1 MKLLVKKL
9 KPWAALPF
17 NATSCSSGYDISAA
31 IDKPIVLN
39 KLETALIPTGIS
51 VDYGWFDYRGDFHSD
66 YHVDIQLR
74 ARSSFFKKGL
84 MLVNG
89 VGTIDSDYRGEILVP
104 VIAIKDGVIIEPMER
119 IAQLVLTN
127 LIKPDIISVSELTET
142 DRGSNG
148 FGSTTDM

>member
-1 MKLLVKKL
+1 MKLLVKKI

-17 NATSCSSGYDISAA
+17 RATEGSSGYDLSAA

-51 VDYGWFDYRGDFHSD
+51 VEVSD
-66 YHVDIQLR
+66 YPVQVDIQLR

-89 VGTIDSDYRGEILVP
+89 VGTLDSDYRGEIFVP
-104 VIAIKDGVIIEPMER
+104 VVAIKDNINIEPMER

-127 LIKPDIISVSELTET
+127 LITADIITVDTLTET
-142 DRGSNG
+142 IRGTAG
-148 FGSTTDM
+148 FGSTNI